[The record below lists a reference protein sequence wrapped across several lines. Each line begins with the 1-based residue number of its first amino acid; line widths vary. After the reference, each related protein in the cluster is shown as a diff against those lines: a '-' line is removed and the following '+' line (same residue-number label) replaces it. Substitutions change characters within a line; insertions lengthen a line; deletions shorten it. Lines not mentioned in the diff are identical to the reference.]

1 MENRNGL
8 GLLDHIA
15 ATALDDDYYVYRE
28 TGPHGGTILHTA
40 ALVLVLVLGGALAV
54 PAALEVRTQ
63 RTADELER
71 RALVDD
77 VVDKQVV
84 EGRSRAILDQLSQQV
99 SVLERERGGEPDDT
113 RAAATVAGAVQ
124 VHGPGIRM
132 RITNGRGQ
140 LGTVT
145 DTDLQILA
153 NGLWQAGAEAVS
165 IDGER
170 LGTLTSIRA
179 AGDAITV
186 NYRSIRAPY
195 EVLAVGDS
203 AAMAARF
210 DQSPIGLYWEARRR
224 RSRIGSDMTRLPDV
238 VMPAV
243 PALRMVVA
251 HAAVLKGGADQ

>member
-1 MENRNGL
+1 MENRDGL

-28 TGPHGGTILHTA
+28 SDRRGGVNLHSA
-40 ALVLVLVLGGALAV
+40 ALVLVLVLGGVLAV
-54 PAALEVRTQ
+54 PAALEVRAQ
-63 RTADELER
+63 RTAEELER
-71 RALVDD
+71 QVLVDD
-77 VVDKQVV
+77 VEDKQVV
-84 EGRSRAILDQLSQQV
+84 EGRSRAIVDQLRQQV
-99 SVLERERGGEPDDT
+99 TILERERGGEPADT
-113 RAAATVAGAVQ
+113 RAAATVAGAVP

-132 RITNGRGQ
+132 RITNGRGE

-153 NGLWQAGAEAVS
+153 NGLWHAGAEAVS

-170 LGTLTSIRA
+170 LGTLSSIRA

-186 NYRSIRAPY
+186 NYRSIRPPY
-195 EVLAVGDS
+195 AVLAVGDS
-203 AAMAARF
+203 AAMVAQF
-210 DQSPIGLYWEARRR
+210 SQSPIGIYWEARRR
-224 RSRIGSDMTRLPDV
+224 RSGIGSVMTPLPDV

-251 HAAVLKGGADQ
+251 HASVLEKGADQ